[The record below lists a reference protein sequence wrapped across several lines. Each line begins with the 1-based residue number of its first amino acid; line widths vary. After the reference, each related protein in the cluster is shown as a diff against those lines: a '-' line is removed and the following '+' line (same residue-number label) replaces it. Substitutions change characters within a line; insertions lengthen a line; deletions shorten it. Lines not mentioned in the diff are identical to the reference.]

1 MIALPQEI
9 RDVMRAAHG
18 SPVRLTDPDT
28 QSEYV
33 VVSADVFDRVR
44 TLVYDDGPLTIDEQT
59 EVLRQAGLRGG
70 WEDPEM
76 DIYNDLDP
84 RRST

>member
-18 SPVRLTDPDT
+18 SPVRLTDPET

-44 TLVYDDGPLTIDEQT
+44 AIVYDDGPLTIDEQT
-59 EVLRQAGLRGG
+59 ETLRQAGLRAG

-84 RRST
+84 RQAK

>member
-1 MIALPQEI
+1 MIALPLEI

-18 SPVRLTDPDT
+18 SSVRLTDPET

-44 TLVYDDGPLTIDEQT
+44 TLVYDDGPLTVDEQT
-59 EVLRQAGLRGG
+59 DVLRQAGLRGG

-76 DIYNDLDP
+76 DIYDDLDP

>member
-9 RDVMRAAHG
+9 RQVMRAAHG
-18 SPVRLTDPDT
+18 SPVRLTDPET

-44 TLVYDDGPLTIDEQT
+44 TLVYDDGPLTAHEQ
-59 EVLRQAGLRGG
+59 EELLRQAGLRAG

-84 RRST
+84 RRPS

>member
-18 SPVRLTDPDT
+18 SPVRLTDPET
-28 QSEYV
+28 QTEYV
-33 VVSADVFDRVR
+33 VVSADAFDRAR
-44 TLVYDDGPLTIDEQT
+44 TLVYDDGPLTVAEQT
-59 EVLRQAGLRGG
+59 ELLRQAGLRAG

-84 RRST
+84 RRPS